1 MDLSVAS
8 TFSFLLLP
16 ARFSSG
22 TTAPSF
28 YLVYKLFFFFLKSL
42 ASVCCAVN
50 SECEQ
55 GCSQVVAMNSQLD
68 EGNYSFLL
76 LRSRYFSIDSAL
88 LTLPC
93 LFFLPP
99 PTPALS
105 FRSLASVSPSVL
117 FSVLVFIF
125 QPRLSRLRCVDLVQ
139 FSAKKETRET
149 P

>member
-1 MDLSVAS
+1 MDRSTAS
-8 TFSFLLLP
+8 IFSFLLLP
-16 ARFSSG
+16 ARFSSS

-28 YLVYKLFFFFLKSL
+28 YLAYKLFSKSL
-42 ASVCCAVN
+42 ALVCCCAIN

-93 LFFLPP
+93 LFFLFFSPP
-99 PTPALS
+99 PYLFAPSHLFLHPSCSPCLS
-105 FRSLASVSPSVL
+105 SSFNQG
-117 FSVLVFIF
+117 FLVY
-125 QPRLSRLRCVDLVQ
+125 VV
-139 FSAKKETRET
+139 
-149 P
+149 